1 MEDKRVAVVRQES
14 GWFASRSK
22 IRNVVFLSAF
32 ASAVFAS
39 ALLMF
44 AIQPMIAKALLP
56 KLGGTPQV
64 WNTCMVFFQTVLFA
78 GYLHAHFTQIAVG
91 LRRQAA
97 LHIAMASLA
106 LLTLPIALSPSS
118 GTPDSAHPILWLLQA
133 LTLTVGAPL
142 FVISTTAPLLQKWFA
157 HTRHPAARDPY
168 FMYAASNIG
177 SLLALLGYPTVI
189 EPRLDLAEQTRLWT
203 IGFVAF
209 TGLIGTCFWLFWR
222 DYTKTPIAAE
232 SRVSFAE
239 AQPVSGLLRLKWLA
253 LSFVPSSLLLGVTT
267 YVTIDIA
274 AVPLFWIVPLAL
286 YLLTFVLVFAGR
298 RLIPHNHAL
307 RAQAVLLT
315 FVAVTMLKPGMVPW
329 LWMLVMHLATF
340 FITALVCHGEL
351 VRCRPDTAHLTE
363 FYLWMSLGGMLGGMF
378 NALFAPALFSSLQ
391 EYPLIL
397 VAACFLRA
405 RADVNSKR
413 QRRVDFTAPLAYT
426 AALLLAIWGITLIDE
441 GFGVWRIAGLI
452 IVLLGAGLTIISFS
466 DRHIRFGLGIAAT
479 LASVPVLNLFG
490 ALADNPL
497 DRELLTERS
506 FFGIHKVYRDDSRGF
521 SVLMHGTTIHGAQ
534 SLNPQKAL
542 QPGSYYHTEGP
553 FADLFEAMKGSLGS
567 KPVAVVGL
575 GAGAIACYGRAESHW
590 TYYEIDPLVEKI
602 ARDERYFTFLRDCP
616 PHVRVVIG
624 DARLTLRDAPNSSYG
639 LILVDAFSSDAIPTH
654 LLTREAIAGYM
665 QKLAPEGVLALHI
678 SNRHIDLAPVVGN
691 LAVDAGLVGRLSE
704 FPKPEGK
711 GLNAAHAQLA
721 VLAHKESDLG
731 QIAASNLW
739 GALPK
744 QSQTRIWSDG
754 YINILAAF
762 KMFH

>member
-1 MEDKRVAVVRQES
+1 MENKGVAVVSQES
-14 GWFASRSK
+14 GRFVNRSR
-22 IRNVVFLSAF
+22 IQNAVFLFAF
-32 ASAVFAS
+32 ASALFAS

-78 GYLHAHFTQIAVG
+78 GYLHAHFTQVAVG

-97 LHIAMASLA
+97 LHIAIASLA
-106 LLTLPIALSPSS
+106 LLTLPIALSPGS

-142 FVISTTAPLLQKWFA
+142 FVISATAPLLQKWFA

-189 EPRLDLAEQTRLWT
+189 EPHFDLAEQTQFWT

-209 TGLIGTCFWLFWR
+209 TGLMGTCFWLFWR
-222 DYTKTPIAAE
+222 DYTKTPTAAE

-329 LWMLVMHLATF
+329 LWVLVIHLATF

-351 VRCRPDTAHLTE
+351 VRCRPGTAHLTE

-378 NALFAPALFSSLQ
+378 NALFAPALFSNLQ

-405 RADVNSKR
+405 RADINSKR
-413 QRRVDFTAPLAYT
+413 QRKFDFTAPLAYT
-426 AALLLAIWGITLIDE
+426 AALLLAIWGITSIDE
-441 GFGVWRIAGLI
+441 GFGAWRIAGLI

-479 LASVPVLNLFG
+479 LASVPMLNLFG
-490 ALADNPL
+490 ALADNPFN
-497 DRELLTERS
+497 REVLTERS
-506 FFGIHKVYRDDSRGF
+506 FFGIHKVYRDDSHGF

-534 SLNPQKAL
+534 SLNPRKAL
-542 QPGSYYHTEGP
+542 QPVSYYHADGP
-553 FADLFEAMKGSLGS
+553 FAHLFASLQDS
-567 KPVAVVGL
+567 LEQKPVAIVGL
-575 GAGAIACYGRAESHW
+575 GAGGLACYGNAASSW
-590 TYYEIDPLVEKI
+590 TYYEIDPLVERI
-602 ARDERYFTFLRDCP
+602 ARNERYFTFLRDCP

-624 DARLTLRDAPNSSYG
+624 DARLTLRDAPDSTYG

-704 FPKPEGK
+704 FPKPEGN

-721 VLAHKESDLG
+721 VLARKESDLG

-739 GALPK
+739 GALPREP
-744 QSQTRIWSDG
+744 QTRIWSDG
-754 YINILAAF
+754 YINILAALR
-762 KMFH
+762 MFH